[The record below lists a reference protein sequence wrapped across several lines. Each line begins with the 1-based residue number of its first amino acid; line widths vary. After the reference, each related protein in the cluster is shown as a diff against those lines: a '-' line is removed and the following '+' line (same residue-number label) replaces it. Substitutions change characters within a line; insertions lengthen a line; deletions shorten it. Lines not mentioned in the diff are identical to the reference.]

1 MTLQNLLQQMVD
13 LRASD
18 IFVIAGL
25 PLSYRLSS
33 RHKRGEGA
41 PLTPADT
48 KNLVIELYR
57 LAGRD
62 PQEFAD
68 LHNHDEDFSFA
79 LPGVGRFRANV
90 FRQRGSYSAVIRAIP
105 FGLPDAEK
113 LHIPEQALN
122 LSRLRKG
129 LVLVTGP
136 SGAGKTT
143 TLACIIDRLNHERSG
158 HIITMED
165 PIEYIHRHGTC
176 IVTQREV
183 PTDIATYQEGLRSAM
198 REAPDVIL
206 LGEMRDRETIETA
219 MTAAEEAQLIFST
232 LHTMSASSTIS
243 RIVDAFPTT
252 QQHQVR
258 IQLSIVLQAVVC
270 QQLVPSIDGGVV
282 PAFEIMLA
290 NTATRNLVR
299 ESKDYQIDS
308 VIAAGGDADMYT
320 MDQDLLRLVK
330 TGTVD
335 KDTAL
340 RYAARPESLAAHFD

>member
-1 MTLQNLLQQMVD
+1 MTLQNLLKQMVD
-13 LRASD
+13 LHASD

-25 PLSYRLSS
+25 PLSYRISS

-48 KNLVIELYR
+48 KRIVDELYE

-62 PQEFAD
+62 PNEFAR

-79 LPGVGRFRANV
+79 LPGVGRFRANA

-105 FGLPDAEK
+105 FGLPDPAK
-113 LHIPEQALN
+113 LHIPEAV
-122 LSRLRKG
+122 LSLARLRKG

-165 PIEYIHRHGTC
+165 PIEYIHKHGTC

-183 PTDIATYQEGLRSAM
+183 PTDVATYQEGLRSAM

-206 LGEMRDRETIETA
+206 LGEMRDHETIATA
-219 MTAAEEAQLIFST
+219 VTAAEEAQLIFST
-232 LHTMSASSTIS
+232 LHTTSASSTVS
-243 RIVDAFPTT
+243 RIVDAFPTS
-252 QQHQVR
+252 QQRQVR

-270 QQLVPSIDGGVV
+270 QQLVPSTDGGVV
-282 PAFEIMLA
+282 PAYEIMMA
-290 NTATRNLVR
+290 NTATRNLIR
-299 ESKDYQIDS
+299 AQKDYQLDS
-308 VIAAGGDADMYT
+308 VIASGANEGMRT
-320 MDQDLLRLVK
+320 MDQDLLRLVRE
-330 TGTVD
+330 GTVD

-340 RYAARPESLAAHFD
+340 RFATHPESLAAHFA

>member
-1 MTLQNLLQQMVD
+1 MTLQNLLKQMVD
-13 LRASD
+13 VRASD

-25 PLSYRLSS
+25 PLSWRISS
-33 RHKRGEGA
+33 RHQRGDGA

-48 KNLVIELYR
+48 KQLVDELYE

-62 PQEFAD
+62 PAEFAS
-68 LHNHDEDFSFA
+68 LRNHDEDFSFA
-79 LPGVGRFRANV
+79 LPGVGRFRANT

-105 FGLPDAEK
+105 FGLPDPAQ
-113 LHIPEQALN
+113 LHIPEEVLGLA
-122 LSRLRKG
+122 RLRKG

-165 PIEYIHRHGTC
+165 PIEYIHKHGTC

-183 PTDIATYQEGLRSAM
+183 PTDVATYQEGLRSAM

-206 LGEMRDRETIETA
+206 LGEMRDHETIATA
-219 MTAAEEAQLIFST
+219 VTAAEEAQLIFST
-232 LHTMSASSTIS
+232 LHTTSASSTVS
-243 RIVDAFPTT
+243 RIVDAFPTS
-252 QQHQVR
+252 QQRQVR

-270 QQLVPSIDGGVV
+270 QQLVPSADGGVV
-282 PAFEIMLA
+282 PAYEIMMA
-290 NTATRNLVR
+290 NTATRNLIR
-299 ESKDYQIDS
+299 AQKDYQLDS
-308 VIAAGGDADMYT
+308 VIASGANEGMRT

-330 TGTVD
+330 EGTVD

-340 RYAARPESLAAHFD
+340 RFAAHPESLAAHFA